1 MDKYPAQ
8 RQIRSLAD
16 DISGAASGVVGGGNL
31 GHDTNGILL
40 YTCSSSGAPPTS
52 ATAIQCHLMSATGG
66 TFTVDL
72 IIGNANESYTQVLPI
87 KIFGVT
93 ANASSMGANKGIVG
107 LY

>member
-40 YTCSSSGAPPTS
+40 YTCSSGALPVAS
-52 ATAIQCHLMSATGG
+52 SIQCHLMSATGG

-72 IIGNANESYTQVLPI
+72 IMGNSNEPYTQVLPI

-93 ANASSMGANKGIVG
+93 ANPSSMGANRGIVG

>member
-1 MDKYPAQ
+1 MDKYPSQ

-16 DISGAASGVVGGGNL
+16 DISGNAGGVVGGGNL
-31 GHDTNGILL
+31 FHDTNGIMV
-40 YTCSSSGAPPTS
+40 YACASAAMPSASS
-52 ATAIQCHLMSATGG
+52 IQVHLMSSTGG

-72 IIGNANESYTQVLPI
+72 IIGNQNEPFTQVLPI

-93 ANASSMGANKGIVG
+93 AGSFSMGANKGIVG

>member
-1 MDKYPAQ
+1 MDKYPSQ

-40 YTCSSSGAPPTS
+40 YTCSSGAVPS
-52 ATAIQCHLMSATGG
+52 ATAIQCHLMSPTGV

-93 ANASSMGANKGIVG
+93 ANAGSMGANRGIVG

>member
-40 YTCSSSGAPPTS
+40 YTCSSSGPLPS

>member
-16 DISGAASGVVGGGNL
+16 DISGAASGVVGDGNL
-31 GHDTNGILL
+31 RHDTNGILL
-40 YTCSSSGAPPTS
+40 YTCSSGALPS
-52 ATAIQCHLMSATGG
+52 ATSIQCHLMSATGG

-72 IIGNANESYTQVLPI
+72 VIGNQNESYTQVLPI